1 MIILH
6 DVRKTGLS
14 LKLTKFKLTISSPS
28 HHHHLDAV
36 LASTDE
42 HHAFVSR
49 TWNFCFHFS
58 LRTEIEKCSP
68 VNKHLRD

>member
-1 MIILH
+1 MIISH

-14 LKLTKFKLTISSPS
+14 LKLTEFKLTILSPS
-28 HHHHLDAV
+28 HHHHLDTV

-49 TWNFCFHFS
+49 TWKFVSTF
-58 LRTEIEKCSP
+58 L
-68 VNKHLRD
+68 

>member
-14 LKLTKFKLTISSPS
+14 LKLTKFKLTILSPS
-28 HHHHLDAV
+28 HHHHLDIV

-49 TWNFCFHFS
+49 TWKFVSTS
-58 LRTEIEKCSP
+58 L
-68 VNKHLRD
+68 